1 MLQSGHP
8 RSEAGIHPPACTD
21 AFLRVFPTGKH
32 NAFLFSA
39 SLPVPMFPS
48 PVLSSAVLVFA
59 APVPVP
65 VALVLVNPAPPVLAP
80 VALVFVNPAPPIPVP
95 VALVFV
101 NPASPVLVPSV
112 LAFAAPIPAAD
123 QPLFPAVPP
132 LSPPLFPFLPANPL
146 HFRYSSEMCL
156 FLLPS

>member
-1 MLQSGHP
+1 MLRSGHP
-8 RSEAGIHPPACTD
+8 RSEAGLHPPACTD

-80 VALVFVNPAPPIPVP
+80 VALVFVNPA
-95 VALVFV
+95 
-101 NPASPVLVPSV
+101 SPVLVPSV